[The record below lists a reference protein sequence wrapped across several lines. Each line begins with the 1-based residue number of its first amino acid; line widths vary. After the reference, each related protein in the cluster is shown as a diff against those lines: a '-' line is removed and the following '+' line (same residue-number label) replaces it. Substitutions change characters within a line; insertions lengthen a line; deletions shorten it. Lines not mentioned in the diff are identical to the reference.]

1 MLGSIKGFDIF
12 MADAKLRAIYTLN
25 FLYFCLQTRIFLKM
39 HQIDFSKIMQ
49 MILQYYP
56 DLHIKQN
63 SYFCGT
69 NAKGQLQL
77 HAPVCIHKSQ
87 IFLMVL
93 LKWESMVDKNIYMM
107 SLKY

>member
-1 MLGSIKGFDIF
+1 
-12 MADAKLRAIYTLN
+12 MADAKIESDLYIELTLFLFANKN
-25 FLYFCLQTRIFLKM
+25 FSKM

-77 HAPVCIHKSQ
+77 HAPVCIHKNQ
-87 IFLMVL
+87 NFWMAM
-93 LKWESMVDKNIYMM
+93 LKWNSMVDKNIYMM
-107 SLKY
+107 FLKYNE

>member
-25 FLYFCLQTRIFLKM
+25 FFYFCLQTRIFPKM

-63 SYFCGT
+63 SYFVELMQKDNC
-69 NAKGQLQL
+69 NYMHQCAFIKAK
-77 HAPVCIHKSQ
+77 
-87 IFLMVL
+87 IF
-93 LKWESMVDKNIYMM
+93 DG
-107 SLKY
+107 

>member
-1 MLGSIKGFDIF
+1 
-12 MADAKLRAIYTLN
+12 
-25 FLYFCLQTRIFLKM
+25 M

-87 IFLMVL
+87 NFLMVL

-107 SLKY
+107 SLKYINE